1 MKTEKPLIYK
11 PLGEAVTE
19 RIKSLPYSQVKFS
32 GEISSYLDSGRKG
45 TVDFLAAVKQGKV
58 YGASDTPSLRDFYLE
73 RLARLLYIFEFE
85 PEDELINGL
94 REIEPNFNYPPQ
106 NRDKPITEYKKASIM
121 ARTTQLSFNEKLELL
136 TPKSRKKVEG
146 LVDRLFIKQN
156 Q

>member
-1 MKTEKPLIYK
+1 MKTEKLLIYK

-19 RIKSLPYSQVKFS
+19 RIKSLPYSQVKFA

-106 NRDKPITEYKKASIM
+106 NRDKPITEYKRKSEPS
-121 ARTTQLSFNEKLELL
+121 LSEKVGLL
-136 TPKSRKKVEG
+136 NKDNRKIVPDI
-146 LVDRLFIKQN
+146 VDRLLLDQKK
-156 Q
+156 